1 MCELLGLCFNKEV
14 SVHLA
19 FSGLKAG
26 ATDNPDGW
34 GVAWYDEY
42 GTQIIKEAKPV
53 DRSRLARSFLEYLD
67 ARSRIFV
74 SHIRR
79 ATAGPAGYLNTH
91 PFCRKFR
98 HKTWVFAHNGTIDS
112 NQLNLSA
119 EEFMPIGETDSEL
132 IFCGLLSWLNQYE
145 IFLVDRDGFSLLHEK
160 LGDIN
165 QSGELNLIF
174 SDGVH
179 LFAYHD
185 RSGYVGLH
193 YLLRQAPYEVVRLR
207 GQYVTINL
215 AEIIDPNERGYL
227 VASEPL
233 SDENWISF
241 KPGQLLVF
249 REGELVFIS
258 STQ

>member
-34 GVAWYDEY
+34 GVAWYDQY
-42 GTQIIKEAKPV
+42 GTQIIKEARPV

-91 PFCRKFR
+91 PFCRKFH
-98 HKTWVFAHNGTIDS
+98 HKTWVFAHNGTLDS
-112 NQLNLSA
+112 TKLIFPT

-132 IFCGLLSWLNQYE
+132 LFCNLLSWLKYYE
-145 IFLVDRDGFSLLHEK
+145 VYLGDRNGFTLLHEK
-160 LGDIN
+160 LREAN
-165 QSGELNLIF
+165 QLGELNLIF
-174 SDGVH
+174 SNGEH

-185 RSGYVGLH
+185 RSGFVGLH
-193 YLLRQAPYEVVRLR
+193 YLLRQAPYDVVRLR
-207 GQYVTINL
+207 GQYLTVNL

-241 KPGQLLVF
+241 KRGQLLVF
-249 REGELVFIS
+249 SEGDLVFKS
-258 STQ
+258 ETQ